1 MASEEIEIKFLCEAR
16 DLDAVLAAAPGDGTQ
31 TRTLVSTYYDTPD
44 SVLSRGHV
52 SLRIRQAG
60 DRRIQTLKRGEGF
73 ARDAILRQRPHKPL
87 TRAVVFYMYWNCD
100 IGTQAD
106 A

>member
-1 MASEEIEIKFLCEAR
+1 MASEEIESKFLCEAR

-73 ARDAILRQRPHKPL
+73 AREEQGEGSKEQEKKAAKVHGWSGAPVRSAS
-87 TRAVVFYMYWNCD
+87 RAW
-100 IGTQAD
+100 
-106 A
+106 